1 MNEVL
6 LCKCTSIV
14 ANKVADILD
23 TSSIGYNFLNTLYM
37 NIQKIM
43 IISVIA
49 PVLIIV
55 GVVLLVLGTLPVE
68 NKIEG
73 NNLVVK
79 FVIGKKTIDISDAI
93 VMPIPEDVNHNIIR
107 VGGTSVG
114 KKHSGNF
121 MNTKTKVKYRFYLT
135 GNGQRTYFEINGSKY
150 LVDGVSINK

>member
-1 MNEVL
+1 ML
-6 LCKCTSIV
+6 T
-14 ANKVADILD
+14 
-23 TSSIGYNFLNTLYM
+23 
-37 NIQKIM
+37 
-43 IISVIA
+43 SVIA

-55 GVVLLVLGTLPVE
+55 GVVLLVLGSLPVE

-114 KKHSGNF
+114 KKRSGNF
-121 MNTKTKVKYRFYLT
+121 VNTRTRVKYQFYLT
-135 GNGQRTYFEINGSKY
+135 GNGERTYFEVGGNKY